1 MNGPLPHTLHGLA
14 RRLGSRLNAQALARE
29 NAALHGELQS
39 TLTAYRS
46 LIERLPAVTYLD
58 DFETGDTEFI
68 SPQVTALF
76 GVTPEQ
82 WMADPD
88 AWLGPIH
95 PDDRDRVSEAY
106 VAAIAAREPLRV
118 EYRVLSPDGVV
129 RWVVDQTVIL
139 PQVDGRRT
147 LTQGL
152 IIDISDGK
160 RAEQE
165 LTHRANHDQL
175 TALPN
180 RHRFRMLL
188 DDAIAAAKRSGR
200 SVAVLYVD
208 LDDFKVVNDSFGH
221 ETGDEL
227 LIAIAERL
235 RGGGR
240 AGDVVGR
247 DGGDEFVM
255 LMPDLPEERDAATR
269 AAGDVADRL
278 RRLLQQPFS
287 LTTAEIEVRAS
298 MGISLFPFDAA
309 DAQTLLNHAD
319 AAMYDAKAAG
329 RDAFRV
335 YRPGV
340 RVANGDLGVAARLR
354 RAIAENELTL
364 HYQPIV
370 DIGSGELT
378 GVEAL
383 ARWDDPE
390 RGPVAPSEFIPV
402 AERTGLIRPLSEW
415 VLGAA
420 ARQAAAWRADG
431 LDHMMSINVPPDT
444 CRQIGAAAI
453 ARLIEACGADPE
465 RIALEMTESPMMS
478 ARREALDELEA
489 LQRLG
494 IRLAIDDFG
503 TGHSSLARLGSL
515 PVHIVK
521 IDRSFV
527 SGLPDDRTARTLVT
541 AILHLAEGF
550 RLEVIAEGV
559 ETESQRDHLRELGCR
574 SAQGYLFS
582 PPVEACEI
590 TARWAPV
597 VDLPG
602 RLSRHGRAAERVP
615 GGARRAPAGHR
626 R

>member
-1 MNGPLPHTLHGLA
+1 MKGPLLHTLRALA
-14 RRLGSRLNAQALARE
+14 RRMGSRFDAHALARE

-39 TLTAYRS
+39 TLTEYRS

-58 DFETGDTEFI
+58 DFETGDTQFI

-88 AWLGPIH
+88 AWLDPIH
-95 PDDRDRVSEAY
+95 PDDRDRVEEEY
-106 VAAIAAREPLRV
+106 DAAIAAREPLRV

-129 RWVVDQTVIL
+129 RWVVDQAVIL
-139 PQVDGRRT
+139 PPVDGRRT

-180 RHRFRMLL
+180 RHRFRVLL
-188 DDAIAAAKRSGR
+188 DGAIAEAKRSGR

-208 LDDFKVVNDSFGH
+208 LDEFKIVNDSFGH

-227 LIAIAERL
+227 LIAIADRL
-235 RGGGR
+235 RRAGR

-255 LMPDLPEERDAATR
+255 LMPDLPEEREAATR
-269 AAGDVADRL
+269 AAEDVADRL
-278 RRLLQQPFS
+278 RRILLQPFS
-287 LTTAEIEVRAS
+287 LSTVEIEVRAS
-298 MGISLFPFDAA
+298 VGISLFPFDAA
-309 DAQTLLNHAD
+309 DGQTLLNHAD

-340 RVANGDLGVAARLR
+340 RVVNGDLGVAARLR
-354 RAIAENELTL
+354 RAIAEDELTL
-364 HYQPIV
+364 RYQPIV
-370 DIGSGELT
+370 DLGSGELT

-390 RGPVAPSEFIPV
+390 RGLLAPSEFIPV

-415 VLGAA
+415 VLREA

-431 LDHMMSINVPPDT
+431 LDHWLSINVPPDT

-453 ARLIEACGADPE
+453 TRLIEACGADPE
-465 RIALEMTESPMMS
+465 RVVLEMTESPMMS
-478 ARREALDELEA
+478 ARREALDEIEA

-494 IRLAIDDFG
+494 VRLAIDDFG

-515 PVHIVK
+515 PVHTIK

-541 AILHLAEGF
+541 AILHLADGF
-550 RLEVIAEGV
+550 GLEVIAEGV
-559 ETESQRDHLRELGCR
+559 ETESQRDCLRELGCR
-574 SAQGYLFS
+574 YAQGYLFS
-582 PPVEACEI
+582 PPVEASAI
-590 TARWAPV
+590 TARW
-597 VDLPG
+597 
-602 RLSRHGRAAERVP
+602 RRRTSTSTAA
-615 GGARRAPAGHR
+615 G
-626 R
+626 